1 MQSTNEELQSVNEE
15 LYALNSEFCAKIEE
29 LTELHNDLN
38 NLLSSTSVGT
48 IFLDADLHIRKF
60 TTAVT
65 KHIPG
70 KIFFL
75 ENFCFFE
82 IPMNKF
88 FEILS
93 IDKFSSS
100 VGN

>member
-1 MQSTNEELQSVNEE
+1 

-70 KIFFL
+70 KKKMFPTQQIHPKIFPTQFPKNQINSHK
-75 ENFCFFE
+75 NFFPTTNSP
-82 IPMNKF
+82 I
-88 FEILS
+88 
-93 IDKFSSS
+93 FSSRE
-100 VGN
+100 